1 MLAHAASLDAG
12 QLRLGGENA
21 RESRRRIGYFPG
33 MERSLEPTASE
44 TAAGG
49 RLTIDLAALTHNWRV
64 LARRV
69 EGVATAAVV
78 KGDAYGIGLEPAAL
92 ALAEAGCHT
101 FFVALPEEGQRLRA
115 AVRDAAIYVLD
126 GLIEG
131 EAETYARADLR
142 PVLGSWPEIEEW
154 AAFKEQGGTT
164 GAAIHID
171 TGMNR
176 LGLTPAEA
184 RVLAEQDEVLAA
196 VAPRPDHEPPRLRR
210 RARQPAQPQATRRL
224 PRRPRSLAPY
234 SGVAR
239 QFRRHLSRCR
249 LPLRPGSPGHLALWR
264 RGGERRRQ
272 SDAAGRDAGS
282 RACSR
287 FATPSAGET
296 VGYGAAEALKRPS
309 RIAILGCGYADGYH
323 RRAGSSDRRPGASAH
338 VNGRDAPL
346 VGRVSMDLIA
356 IDVTDVPGVARGD
369 WVELFGANVPID
381 EVAGNAGTIGYELLT
396 GLGRR
401 AVRRYLGGA

>member
-1 MLAHAASLDAG
+1 MGLADAG
-12 QLRLGGENA
+12 SRGHRGENA
-21 RESRRRIGYFPG
+21 RENWPRIGYFPS
-33 MERSLEPTASE
+33 MDRSLEPTSSE

-49 RLTIDLAALTHNWRV
+49 RLTIDLAALAHNWRV

-115 AVRDAAIYVLD
+115 SVRDAAIYVLD

-131 EAETYARADLR
+131 EAETYAKFDLR
-142 PVLGSWPEIEEW
+142 PALGSWPEIEEW

-196 VAPRPDHEPPRLRR
+196 VAPDLLMSHLACADEPDNPLNRKQLAAF
-210 RARQPAQPQATRRL
+210 RAVRVLLPHIPA
-224 PRRPRSLAPY
+224 SLAN
-234 SGVAR
+234 SAGV
-239 QFRRHLSRCR
+239 FLGPDYHFDLV
-249 LPLRPGSPGHLALWR
+249 RPGISLY
-264 RGGERRRQ
+264 GGAAVK
-272 SDAAGRDAGS
+272 DAANPMRPVVTLEA
-282 RACSR
+282 RVLQIREAKR
-287 FATPSAGET
+287 GET
-296 VGYGAAEALKRPS
+296 VGYGATEALKRPS

-323 RRAGSSDRRPGASAH
+323 RRAGSSDRRSGARAY

-356 IDVTDVPGVARGD
+356 VDVTDVPGVARGD
-369 WVELFGANVPID
+369 WVELFGANVPVD

-401 AVRRYLGGA
+401 LPRSYLGGT